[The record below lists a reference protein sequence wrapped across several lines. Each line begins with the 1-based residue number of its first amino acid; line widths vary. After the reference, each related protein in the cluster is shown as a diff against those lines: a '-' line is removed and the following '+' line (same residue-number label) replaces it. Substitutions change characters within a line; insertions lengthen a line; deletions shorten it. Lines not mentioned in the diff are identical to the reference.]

1 MTAERPT
8 FSAAELALKAVD
20 PTDPRHSFGTETPD
34 IFKDDE
40 IIENHSARPSSS
52 LATAFVTDEP
62 DRHRVAGI
70 DGKPRLNW
78 STGES
83 MVRTIG
89 YFIGCDIISFH
100 KIIYNIIYIQ
110 ACLTRN

>member
-20 PTDPRHSFGTETPD
+20 HNPRHSFGTETPDID

-40 IIENHSARPSSS
+40 IIENHSVRPSSS

-62 DRHRVAGI
+62 DKHRVAGI
-70 DGKPRLNW
+70 DAKPCLNV
-78 STGES
+78 SSSES
-83 MVRTIG
+83 VVRTIG

-100 KIIYNIIYIQ
+100 QKNI
-110 ACLTRN
+110 

>member
-1 MTAERPT
+1 MEGYIAMTAERAT

-34 IFKDDE
+34 IVKDDE

-70 DGKPRLNW
+70 DGKPGLLNW

-83 MVRTIG
+83 MVRTIC

-100 KIIYNIIYIQ
+100 
-110 ACLTRN
+110 

>member
-20 PTDPRHSFGTETPD
+20 HNPRHSFGTETPD

-40 IIENHSARPSSS
+40 IIENHSVRPSSS

-62 DRHRVAGI
+62 DKHRAAGI
-70 DGKPRLNW
+70 DAKTPRLNV
-78 STGES
+78 SSSES
-83 MVRTIG
+83 VVRTIG

-100 KIIYNIIYIQ
+100 QKIYNIYI
-110 ACLTRN
+110 

>member
-1 MTAERPT
+1 MEGYIAMTAERPT

-34 IFKDDE
+34 IVKDDE
-40 IIENHSARPSSS
+40 IIENLSARPSSS
-52 LATAFVTDEP
+52 LATASVTDEP
-62 DRHRVAGI
+62 DSSG
-70 DGKPRLNW
+70 N
-78 STGES
+78 S

-100 KIIYNIIYIQ
+100 KKI
-110 ACLTRN
+110 

>member
-100 KIIYNIIYIQ
+100 KKIYNIYIQ
-110 ACLTRN
+110 PCLTRN